1 MFYWEQNFNHHLEQ
15 TQENEKVQN
24 LYSDNSESTA
34 FSLIT
39 QCYKQ
44 HHQHPPTISP
54 NFVSPWCIAST
65 IFRTTSLSTSCCSN
79 PHLLLQVWEH
89 HLFQRRQVRQ
99 VASLKHHF
107 GKKGTWQTY
116 EYKYVY
122 ICMMHTHII
131 YIYGLFIYIYSY
143 IYKCILYIYIIFILY
158 QFRNRNNNNN
168 KMNYHLW
175 LWLICCHTSCHLS
188 PMNSEK
194 KLVITP
200 ENVERWSLIGLTH
213 PKKNNETAHVGWLF
227 IQHQSN
233 KSL

>member
-122 ICMMHTHII
+122 IYIYMYDAHTHII
-131 YIYGLFIYIYSY
+131 YIWFIYIYTVIFINAY
-143 IYKCILYIYIIFILY
+143 YIFILY
-158 QFRNRNNNNN
+158 L
-168 KMNYHLW
+168 YY
-175 LWLICCHTSCHLS
+175 I
-188 PMNSEK
+188 NSETG
-194 KLVITP
+194 ITITTKWTTICDCD
-200 ENVERWSLIGLTH
+200 WSVATPVATYH
-213 PKKNNETAHVGWLF
+213 PWIQKKNWWSPRKTWSVDH
-227 IQHQSN
+227 
-233 KSL
+233 